1 MTAIDVLC
9 VPLATGWRCVVT
21 VDDGHGTSSH
31 DVTVATEQ
39 ATDLAAATDGHD
51 VQRLVYETFA
61 FLLEREPA
69 TSIMREFSLDIVG
82 RFFPEYV
89 DELRARLADKVTS

>member
-9 VPLATGWRCVVT
+9 VPLATGWRCVVAN
-21 VDDGHGTSSH
+21 DDGHGTSNH

-51 VQRLVYETFA
+51 VQRLVYETIA
-61 FLLEREPA
+61 FLLEREPKEA
-69 TSIMREFSLDIVG
+69 ILRCFELPVIEQY
-82 RFFPEYV
+82 FPEYRSRIGGMI
-89 DELRARLADKVTS
+89 EA